1 MDTTTETYRQRI
13 ERETAEATELV
24 WRLKDDPM
32 WRITNWT
39 NRTAM
44 AIYLGGS
51 AAPGVCLHAVV
62 ADNGGIEVW
71 RVGMN
76 VSCVKSFST
85 AFEPI
90 DEAFAAA
97 VEFARKVTR

>member
-1 MDTTTETYRQRI
+1 MPTTTETYRQRI

-85 AFEPI
+85 AFEPV
-90 DEAFAAA
+90 DEAFALA

>member
-44 AIYLGGS
+44 AVFLGGES
-51 AAPGVCLHAVV
+51 APGRCLYAVV
-62 ADNGGIEVW
+62 ADCGSISVW
-71 RVGMN
+71 RVGM
-76 VSCVKSFST
+76 SAGCVESFSLC
-85 AFEPI
+85 AEPSG
-90 DEAFAAA
+90 EAFASALDYIG
-97 VEFARKVTR
+97 RVTA